1 MNNRIKAIREKYNL
15 NRNQFARTIGISP
28 SAIQYIEIGKTK
40 PSIDTIKKI
49 CEIYDE
55 SADWI
60 ISGKLQN
67 ETKEKINMNIGERIR
82 AERKKK
88 GLTQKELGELIGR
101 SAAQITKIE
110 SNQADMPLSLFIKI
124 CNILHISPNY
134 LITGEKIPSENIFD
148 NLNISE
154 IEIVNFIIG
163 NANNRE
169 NNIKNHL
176 KDQSYDIIE

>member
-1 MNNRIKAIREKYNL
+1 MNNRIKAIREKNNL
-15 NRNQFARTIGISP
+15 NRNQFAKAIEISP

-49 CEIYDE
+49 CKIYDE

-60 ISGKLQN
+60 ILGKLQN
-67 ETKEKINMNIGERIR
+67 EIKETIDMNIGERIR

-88 GLTQKELGELIGR
+88 DITQKELGELIGR

-110 SNQADMPLSLFIKI
+110 NNQADMPLSLFIKI

-134 LITGEKIPSENIFD
+134 LITGKTTQNENIFK
-148 NLNISE
+148 NLNMSE
-154 IEIVNFIIG
+154 TEIVNFIIN

-169 NNIKNHL
+169 NNIKNSPNE
-176 KDQSYDIIE
+176 QSYDIIE